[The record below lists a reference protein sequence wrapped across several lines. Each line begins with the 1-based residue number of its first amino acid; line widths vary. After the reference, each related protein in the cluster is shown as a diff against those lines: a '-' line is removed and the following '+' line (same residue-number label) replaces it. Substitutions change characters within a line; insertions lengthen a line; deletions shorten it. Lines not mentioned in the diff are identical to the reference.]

1 MKRFV
6 AGFAV
11 AVVLLMVSAGREA
24 GPAGEPLPIEAKPVL
39 TATKNAVWTI
49 RNDTG
54 THVVAYYQ
62 KVKMP
67 DGTTQELK
75 SRTPLDAKQWQVLAQ
90 KCWDAQVG
98 AELNKPKPCPY
109 CGGTGVEP

>member
-1 MKRFV
+1 MKLRFV
-6 AGFAV
+6 ILVLVFGLFGL
-11 AVVLLMVSAGREA
+11 VVFGKA
-24 GPAGEPLPIEAKPVL
+24 GPAGEPIEATPVL

-62 KVKMP
+62 RVKMP
-67 DGTTQELK
+67 DGSTQELK

-90 KCWDAQVG
+90 KCWDAQVV